1 MSVLALFALFAEGEG
16 QGQGGNPLS
25 MLIPMVAIF
34 FVLYLVVL
42 RPMKRQEAERQKQLL
57 TNLKKNDKILT
68 IGGIYGSV
76 VSVAEKDDEV
86 VVKVDDNTRIKII
99 KSAIARNITNEEDAK
114 KAAEDAKK
122 AKEAARAEAA
132 RK

>member
-86 VVKVDDNTRIKII
+86 VVKVDDNTRLRMTKRSIVQNMTK
-99 KSAIARNITNEEDAK
+99 EEAAAKAAQDAK
-114 KAAEDAKK
+114 DAAKK
-122 AKEAARAEAA
+122 
-132 RK
+132 